1 MKEYSNFLFN
11 SSQVG
16 TPFKV
21 FHSSVRKTKMSN
33 RLLQKWLVLWVF
45 SKNGILMHRKR
56 IKIPNTGRVFWKL
69 CFLSNEQYSKI
80 KNALGLTRRSIT
92 RTIAE
97 LKKHDQIIQSAD
109 RQSLIVKNPFGGKHD
124 QKYTLTPIRVKNQSI
139 LKKGFPLME
148 YIMQCI
154 KTDAL
159 SPRHSQCRL
168 HFGQK
173 RRTFF
178 RRKAVLTGFWG
189 SAKNVH
195 SVKSQKLL
203 IVKTTARV
211 QNFLKKYN
219 FKTKRNSLGEKFY
232 LLPRLLAKRRSRFYF
247 IKGRKFELASKFD
260 LESLIQAKQK
270 NIFGGLWYLKMCE
283 QTPKFTKYKR
293 PPGEVEGQQFKAWE
307 MAKTKKVR
315 HGRLVGVGEI
325 GGSLL

>member
-11 SSQVG
+11 SSQIG
-16 TPFKV
+16 TQFKV
-21 FHSSVRKTKMSN
+21 FHSSVCKTKMSN
-33 RLLQKWLVLWVF
+33 RLLQKQLVLWLF
-45 SKNGILMHRKR
+45 SYMGVLMQKR
-56 IKIPNTGRVFWKL
+56 LVKTPKTKQKYWKS

-97 LKKHDQIIQSAD
+97 LKKHGQIIQSAD
-109 RQSLIVKNPFGGKHD
+109 GQSLIVKNPFGKKHD
-124 QKYTLTPIRVKNQSI
+124 QKYTLVPMRIKNQSI

-148 YIMQCI
+148 HIMQCI
-154 KTDAL
+154 KADAL
-159 SPRHSQCRL
+159 SPNHNQCRL

-173 RRTFF
+173 RSYFF
-178 RRKAVLTGFWG
+178 PQEGCFDGFYGGVL
-189 SAKNVH
+189 KNVH

-219 FKTKRNSLGEKFY
+219 FKTKRNSLGEEFY
-232 LLPRLLAKRRSRFYF
+232 LISRLLAKRRGRFYF
-247 IKGRKFELASKFD
+247 IKGRKFEQASKFD

-283 QTPKFTKYKR
+283 QTPRFTKI
-293 PPGEVEGQQFKAWE
+293 QASSW
-307 MAKTKKVR
+307 
-315 HGRLVGVGEI
+315 
-325 GGSLL
+325 